1 MSIKFGAKFAIVSV
15 ISAGLLIACGP
26 PAEQVASKAEL
37 RPSDS
42 GSGSEKLLGE
52 SGNSTFK
59 WDGDSSLSAEQREY
73 LADLS
78 IRYNGIFA
86 GLEGRSMREVEA
98 LGFPSA
104 KEWLDAK
111 NLTDD
116 ELLNRARQ
124 GDVKAKAFYVDRGM
138 FKLESLVSS
147 SGAENISE
155 VFQASPAA
163 RDEYQ
168 KLAIDTQV
176 SAAEILKFHP
186 SPFAAYLFGRTS
198 AVTGGMEFPIAASIA
213 VAGDLGDARSAALLQ
228 AYSSKVGAMDPG
240 AVMSSY
246 NSMCSIAGLK

>member
-124 GDVKAKAFYVDRGM
+124 GDVKAKAFYV
-138 FKLESLVSS
+138 
-147 SGAENISE
+147 SE